1 MYRDDADGEFFTRQV
16 DAGQF
21 NAFDL
26 GLPEGPF
33 QVGPLTLLV
42 ALVIGGLDTLPGA
55 RWPEMLNPATR
66 PHDLPSRRGLHRGDL
81 RSAASTSPSTVP
93 PGGLGYP
100 HLHHSKRYRGKLS
113 RRWNLFRI

>member
-1 MYRDDADGEFFTRQV
+1 LCSEFVGVYRDDADGEFFTGQV

-26 GLPEGPF
+26 GLPEGPL

-55 RWPEMLNPATR
+55 RWTR
-66 PHDLPSRRGLHRGDL
+66 NTHPRNKTP
-81 RSAASTSPSTVP
+81 RSTFPPWPP
-93 PGGLGYP
+93 PG
-100 HLHHSKRYRGKLS
+100 
-113 RRWNLFRI
+113 